1 MAFESL
7 RTTFLAGLGL
17 AVITADQA
25 RRAVQGFVEAGRI
38 TAEQAETLVKD
49 LMNAGREQ
57 SKSVRDAVAEAVQSA
72 MGSMDLA
79 DGRQT
84 RRLETRLDALE
95 QRLAVLEAMLL
106 AKPASDQAAQAQTA
120 QDAATPSPPE
130 DRRG

>member
-25 RRAVQGFVEAGRI
+25 RRAVQGFVEAGVI
-38 TAEQAETLVKD
+38 SAEQAEALVKD

-72 MGSMDLA
+72 MSSMDLA

-84 RRLETRLDALE
+84 RRLEARQDALE

-106 AKPASDQAAQAQTA
+106 AKPASDQQAQA
-120 QDAATPSPPE
+120 AATPPPPE

>member
-38 TAEQAETLVKD
+38 TTEQAEALVRE
-49 LMNAGREQ
+49 LMNAGRGQ
-57 SKSVRDAVAEAVQSA
+57 SKGVGDAVADAVRGA
-72 MGSMDLA
+72 MNSMDLA

-84 RRLETRLDALE
+84 RRLESRLDALE

-106 AKPASDQAAQAQTA
+106 AKPSADQTTSTRPAASTA
-120 QDAATPSPPE
+120 SPE
-130 DRRG
+130 DRQG